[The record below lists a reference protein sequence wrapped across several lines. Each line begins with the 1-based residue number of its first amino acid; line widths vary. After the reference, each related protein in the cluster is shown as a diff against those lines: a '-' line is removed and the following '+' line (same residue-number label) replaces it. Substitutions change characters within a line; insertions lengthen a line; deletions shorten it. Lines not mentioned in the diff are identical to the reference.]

1 MAALRRLPPAQRD
14 GRLQGARVG
23 MTWFTSA
30 LLVVLVLGGAALA
43 EPSEAE
49 RAARW
54 ADLKHAIFGD
64 RVVEDAGDRVAIDA
78 PMRAEDAALVPV
90 AIRVAQT
97 LAPEIRG
104 LYLVIDNN
112 PSPLAA
118 HFLLGPMADP
128 SEIATRVRI
137 DDYTYLHVVA
147 QPPEQFR
154 AADGPGES
162 ELHPRGFHA
171 KARGHL
177 RRQIGISA
185 RVGYIDQRGSDLLLR
200 HSPGRSCHSG
210 CRQSGDLRQQP
221 AVFQPELARSRRR
234 SADVRDSHR
243 WRLPAPQVR
252 LGLGLAQFFDD
263 RLDLGRIAEEPDP
276 TPHTAAGLQAER
288 GFRLLVTGVG
298 HQRGDR
304 VDRARAFEEGLPRVT
319 VCRHAADHVIRPGG
333 GRIVVTVGASR

>member
-1 MAALRRLPPAQRD
+1 
-14 GRLQGARVG
+14 

-30 LLVVLVLGGAALA
+30 LLVVLVLGGAARA

-137 DDYTYLHVVA
+137 DDYTYLHAVA
-147 QPPEQFR
+147 ET
-154 AADGPGES
+154 ADGS
-162 ELHPRGFHA
+162 LYAAARFI
-171 KARGHL
+171 KAAG
-177 RRQIGISA
+177 GCSA
-185 RVGYIDQRGSDLLLR
+185 PASKDQ
-200 HSPGRSCHSG
+200 
-210 CRQSGDLRQQP
+210 
-221 AVFQPELARSRRR
+221 ALA
-234 SADVRDSHR
+234 
-243 WRLPAPQVR
+243 LER
-252 LGLGLAQFFDD
+252 LGKMKVNFAERTKPDEPVKVKLLISHPNNSGLQMDQVTRNYIPADFVQNLDVIYNGNSVF
-263 RLDLGRIAEEPDP
+263 RLESDVSISEDP
-276 TPHTAAGLQAER
+276 TFNFSVRPTGAASAGVITAEIIDSS
-288 GFRLLVTGVG
+288 
-298 HQRGDR
+298 QRR
-304 VDRARAFEEGLPRVT
+304 FNQSWPVPPT
-319 VCRHAADHVIRPGG
+319 PQM
-333 GRIVVTVGASR
+333 